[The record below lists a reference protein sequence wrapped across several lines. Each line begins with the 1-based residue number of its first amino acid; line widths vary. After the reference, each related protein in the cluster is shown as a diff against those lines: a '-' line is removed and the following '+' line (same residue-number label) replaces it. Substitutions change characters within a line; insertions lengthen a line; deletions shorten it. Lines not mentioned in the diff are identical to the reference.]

1 MTKYVRKRDGSFVA
15 FQREKIAFA
24 IQRAMEASCPDMTV
38 EEMEETAEK
47 LAEEVEFQILNDRT
61 TQVPSVEAIQDEV
74 EKVIIRHNLAEVAKA
89 YILYRKKRQM
99 IRESANSLSGQLKEI
114 FDSSSIDSDLK
125 RDNANV
131 DGNSAMG
138 TMLQVGAAASKLF
151 FSENYLTEE
160 QKQANQCGDIHIHD
174 FDFYALTETCCQ
186 IDFKALAECGFST
199 GHGFIRPPQSIQSYA
214 ALACIA
220 IQANQ
225 NDQHGGQSIP
235 NFDYAMA
242 QGVKKTYAR
251 EFERI
256 LCEYYEEMKGK
267 EPDEEKEFVHQIL
280 TDIIKTQPA
289 MVHHEKFDT
298 VLVSTLMVSVFG
310 YMNKEYQL
318 ILDEIVA
325 RIHKKAYLMTEKAT
339 HQAMESLVH
348 NLNSMHSRAGA
359 QVPFSSLNY
368 GPDTSAEGRMAIR
381 QLLLATEEG
390 LGNGETPIFPIQIF
404 KVKEGVNYNEGD
416 PNYDLFRLAMK
427 VSAKRLFPNFTF
439 IDAPFNLQYYVP
451 GHPETEV
458 ATMGC
463 RTRVRGMARDNKKH
477 RGLSDGEL
485 REMFMDIGRS
495 KEETARS
502 IVEKQR
508 QEEEERHKRFRNRLF
523 HSKSIEIDDDVDIDE
538 ETAALEREIELVRA
552 GKIHKYLDQS
562 PGQEEGEQAKLPE
575 TVLIE
580 VDNSSSQH
588 MVYADVQKEPEDS
601 SSDSNQSKEN
611 EGVAEE
617 PFADSEAAT
626 SQTVEDTPVCNKSI
640 CDIDV
645 SLNVSNDMAPQGE
658 ERPSAEENHLDLR
671 GVFDPE
677 EEISFL
683 FDDNPAPSDE
693 APAPEEAEDF
703 ELIDAAIVSDAGY
716 FAVTYDANSNSGT
729 FAFALETQGDR
740 RFHESTVEECKNIE
754 QATFEGAAALLEEI
768 KNSGYT
774 SIIIHMDKESCAL
787 LRRNAIYGIVDEY
800 SESCIKYIQK
810 AKEIVLKCH
819 IRLTDETWT
828 TEQIVT
834 QSLVEGMAKK
844 AIK

>member
-1 MTKYVRKRDGSFVA
+1 
-15 FQREKIAFA
+15 
-24 IQRAMEASCPDMTV
+24 
-38 EEMEETAEK
+38 
-47 LAEEVEFQILNDRT
+47 
-61 TQVPSVEAIQDEV
+61 
-74 EKVIIRHNLAEVAKA
+74 
-89 YILYRKKRQM
+89 
-99 IRESANSLSGQLKEI
+99 
-114 FDSSSIDSDLK
+114 
-125 RDNANV
+125 
-131 DGNSAMG
+131 
-138 TMLQVGAAASKLF
+138 
-151 FSENYLTEE
+151 
-160 QKQANQCGDIHIHD
+160 
-174 FDFYALTETCCQ
+174 
-186 IDFKALAECGFST
+186 
-199 GHGFIRPPQSIQSYA
+199 
-214 ALACIA
+214 
-220 IQANQ
+220 
-225 NDQHGGQSIP
+225 
-235 NFDYAMA
+235 
-242 QGVKKTYAR
+242 
-251 EFERI
+251 
-256 LCEYYEEMKGK
+256 
-267 EPDEEKEFVHQIL
+267 
-280 TDIIKTQPA
+280 
-289 MVHHEKFDT
+289 
-298 VLVSTLMVSVFG
+298 
-310 YMNKEYQL
+310 
-318 ILDEIVA
+318 
-325 RIHKKAYLMTEKAT
+325 
-339 HQAMESLVH
+339 
-348 NLNSMHSRAGA
+348 
-359 QVPFSSLNY
+359 
-368 GPDTSAEGRMAIR
+368 
-381 QLLLATEEG
+381 
-390 LGNGETPIFPIQIF
+390 
-404 KVKEGVNYNEGD
+404 
-416 PNYDLFRLAMK
+416 
-427 VSAKRLFPNFTF
+427 
-439 IDAPFNLQYYVP
+439 
-451 GHPETEV
+451 
-458 ATMGC
+458 
-463 RTRVRGMARDNKKH
+463 MARDNKKH

>member
-1 MTKYVRKRDGSFVA
+1 MLTEYLKKIEPSYSGYQELHVHTVGSFRDAANTVKDVFDAAEEQGRNAVA
-15 FQREKIAFA
+15 ITDHGNWTRLFEALKERTKREKKILEKELSAIGADEDEIRKALKVMGNFDSVRCPNEKMAEFIEKYEPAYVNTAKKA
-24 IQRAMEASCPDMTV
+24 IQ
-38 EEMEETAEK
+38 
-47 LAEEVEFQILNDRT
+47 
-61 TQVPSVEAIQDEV
+61 
-74 EKVIIRHNLAEVAKA
+74 
-89 YILYRKKRQM
+89 Y
-99 IRESANSLSGQLKEI
+99 
-114 FDSSSIDSDLK
+114 
-125 RDNANV
+125 
-131 DGNSAMG
+131 
-138 TMLQVGAAASKLF
+138 
-151 FSENYLTEE
+151 
-160 QKQANQCGDIHIHD
+160 
-174 FDFYALTETCCQ
+174 
-186 IDFKALAECGFST
+186 
-199 GHGFIRPPQSIQSYA
+199 
-214 ALACIA
+214 
-220 IQANQ
+220 
-225 NDQHGGQSIP
+225 
-235 NFDYAMA
+235 
-242 QGVKKTYAR
+242 
-251 EFERI
+251 
-256 LCEYYEEMKGK
+256 
-267 EPDEEKEFVHQIL
+267 
-280 TDIIKTQPA
+280 
-289 MVHHEKFDT
+289 
-298 VLVSTLMVSVFG
+298 
-310 YMNKEYQL
+310 
-318 ILDEIVA
+318 
-325 RIHKKAYLMTEKAT
+325 
-339 HQAMESLVH
+339 
-348 NLNSMHSRAGA
+348 
-359 QVPFSSLNY
+359 
-368 GPDTSAEGRMAIR
+368 
-381 QLLLATEEG
+381 
-390 LGNGETPIFPIQIF
+390 
-404 KVKEGVNYNEGD
+404 
-416 PNYDLFRLAMK
+416 
-427 VSAKRLFPNFTF
+427 
-439 IDAPFNLQYYVP
+439 
-451 GHPETEV
+451 
-458 ATMGC
+458 
-463 RTRVRGMARDNKKH
+463 KKH